1 MQCTPTPEVK
11 VIKDGEKAI
20 TFLDDFLSSGN
31 TAAPELIMLD
41 LNLPRVDG
49 REVLAHIKTNPGLKH
64 IPVIIFSS
72 SEAEKD
78 IQKCYDLQAN
88 CYIVK
93 PFDFNRFS
101 YVIRAIYDFWFNI
114 VKHP

>member
-1 MQCTPTPEVK
+1 MQCSPVPEML

-20 TFLDDFLSSGN
+20 SYLKDLISLANFVV
-31 TAAPELIMLD
+31 PELILLD

-49 REVLAHIKTNPGLKH
+49 REVLAYIKTNPDLKR

-78 IQKCYDLQAN
+78 IQKCYGLQAN

-93 PFDFNRFS
+93 PFDFNRFGF
-101 YVIRAIYDFWFNI
+101 VIRSIHDFWFNI
-114 VKHP
+114 ARRP